1 DTRSD
6 AIAVALQG
14 QGLTA
19 GQPVA
24 LLLHRSADVIA
35 ASLAVLKCGGHYVPL
50 HELHPDQRLNEVIE
64 TAGAKHLIADAA
76 MNGRDIAARHLLR
89 LDLDTLP
96 AATPDPQRPNPDA
109 LAYVMFTSG
118 STGTPKGVA
127 IRHRDIADFTRDR
140 RFASGHQRVLLH
152 SPHAFDASN

>member
-1 DTRSD
+1 IEGFNDTFTSLPPATITGLFSGVTERTPDAVAVIDGDTCHSFADIDARSD

-24 LLLHRSADVIA
+24 LLLHRSAALLA
-35 ASLAVLKCGGHYVPL
+35 ASRAGLNSGGHYVPL
-50 HELHPDQRLNEVIE
+50 HEPHPDQRLNEVIDP
-64 TAGAKHLIADAA
+64 AGAKHLIADAA

-96 AATPDPQRPNPDA
+96 AATPDPQRPNP
-109 LAYVMFTSG
+109 
-118 STGTPKGVA
+118 
-127 IRHRDIADFTRDR
+127 
-140 RFASGHQRVLLH
+140 
-152 SPHAFDASN
+152 